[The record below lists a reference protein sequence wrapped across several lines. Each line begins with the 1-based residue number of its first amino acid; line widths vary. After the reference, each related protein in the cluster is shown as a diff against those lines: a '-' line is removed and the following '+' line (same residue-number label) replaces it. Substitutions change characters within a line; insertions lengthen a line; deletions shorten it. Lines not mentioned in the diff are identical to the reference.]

1 MLKKKSIPTVKK
13 EHPEAETVRSPVIS
27 RTPSTCPPH
36 SPPSLLAKQT
46 NTQVIQSSIL
56 ESLSPTVH
64 HLPTRPQSP
73 YNSSGCSPPSSSSLK
88 PTPPL
93 ATPSITRSNTSLRS
107 PITPERSPS
116 SPIITTP
123 QRVPSPPPPSE
134 PPSPHP
140 PSKLKTVKLLPPLQ
154 HQKPEKKRRNDNTKK
169 IEVKKKNVSTI
180 RNYFESKTNSES
192 NINCSSISSKK
203 VNLMLENLS
212 DNSVVTIA
220 KTGVAC
226 KNISACF
233 SSQPT
238 TSPRRRQASRTSSKI
253 ESHATSSLE
262 SREQLQGFESRVAR
276 GTGYGAQ
283 IKRD

>member
-1 MLKKKSIPTVKK
+1 MLKMKSIPTVKK
-13 EHPEAETVRSPVIS
+13 EHPEADTVRPPVIS
-27 RTPSTCPPH
+27 RTQSTCSPH
-36 SPPSLLAKQT
+36 PPPSLLAKQT
-46 NTQVIQSSIL
+46 TIKVIQSSIL
-56 ESLSPTVH
+56 GSSSPTVH
-64 HLPTRPQSP
+64 HHPTRPQSS

-93 ATPSITRSNTSLRS
+93 AIPSITRSNTSLRS

-154 HQKPEKKRRNDNTKK
+154 HQRPEKKRRNDNTKNK
-169 IEVKKKNVSTI
+169 EVKKKNVSTI

-192 NINCSSISSKK
+192 NMNCSSISSKK

-226 KNISACF
+226 KNISAGF
-233 SSQPT
+233 PSQPT
-238 TSPRRRQASRTSSKI
+238 TSPRRRQASRTGFKI

-262 SREQLQGFESRVAR
+262 SREQL
-276 GTGYGAQ
+276 
-283 IKRD
+283 